1 MADNARIRGNFKEV
15 IQKYST
21 DCKGSQSDMPSEN
34 VMDIVR
40 ERATLHQV
48 RMLQSNVVNST
59 KNIPYL

>member
-1 MADNARIRGNFKEV
+1 MADNARIRGKFREV

-48 RMLQSNVVNST
+48 RML
-59 KNIPYL
+59 